1 MYLISSKQPSRCF
14 DFIRPAELRMTS
26 TANNQGF
33 WGLAI
38 PRFIAVVI
46 HKRELK
52 AEGRAETV
60 ERVFCYGQ
68 RDLFF
73 AFVYWN

>member
-1 MYLISSKQPSRCF
+1 
-14 DFIRPAELRMTS
+14 MTS

>member
-1 MYLISSKQPSRCF
+1 
-14 DFIRPAELRMTS
+14 MTS

-60 ERVFCYGQ
+60 EK
-68 RDLFF
+68 DLASDHLPALRFEPSG
-73 AFVYWN
+73 